1 MAWFG
6 RKKSVD
12 PEKIQP
18 GLALVPQL
26 EGPGFILRATS
37 APAGFKSRSLA
48 TVAEIRFELGAGWF
62 HQDDLQRFFD
72 RKNSIAESWNGSDTE
87 LFLCMVSGVAKG
99 SMADKALSAQAG
111 LPADSAVLL
120 RPAIDGLEIVLL
132 LDSLQL
138 ERISVWL
145 QAVPKL

>member
-1 MAWFG
+1 
-6 RKKSVD
+6 
-12 PEKIQP
+12 
-18 GLALVPQL
+18 
-26 EGPGFILRATS
+26 
-37 APAGFKSRSLA
+37 
-48 TVAEIRFELGAGWF
+48 
-62 HQDDLQRFFD
+62 
-72 RKNSIAESWNGSDTE
+72 
-87 LFLCMVSGVAKG
+87 
-99 SMADKALSAQAG
+99 MADKALSAQAG